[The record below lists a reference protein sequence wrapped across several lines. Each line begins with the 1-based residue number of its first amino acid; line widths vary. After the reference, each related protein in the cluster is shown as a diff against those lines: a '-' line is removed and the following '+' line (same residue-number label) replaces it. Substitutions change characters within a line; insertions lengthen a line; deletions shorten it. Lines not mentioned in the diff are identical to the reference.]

1 MTQGLSKNIVF
12 LFGAGASYGCGG
24 TRPERPPL
32 GFQLFNILRQNY
44 PASWGALPED
54 VSKVFDVDFEQGMQ
68 LIYERFG
75 GAIPAL
81 MREMAVY
88 FIQFRPV
95 KRATLYDHLI
105 RDLENLGALS
115 KTIFSTLNYEC
126 ILEFSLVEQGHEIS
140 YFDEGDAKRVPIWKL
155 HGSCNM
161 FAHGV
166 TAGPGVSYG
175 TGVTW
180 EGGIQAFLD
189 SNRVVEHCL
198 VESGLA
204 PVMCLYMRGKPLNVS
219 PSVIRQLQG
228 MWETKIRNAA
238 AVVCIGVRPL
248 IEDAHIWEPLAA
260 ATAPLLFVGDEAS
273 LRSWSAG
280 RRKSPTE
287 YLGST
292 FRNAYPLILERVM
305 EHGA

>member
-1 MTQGLSKNIVF
+1 MARDSLKDTVF

-24 TRPERPPL
+24 TLPEQPPL
-32 GFQLFNILRQNY
+32 GFQLFNILQHNY
-44 PASWGALPED
+44 PASWGSLPED
-54 VSKVFDVDFEQGMQ
+54 VNKVFNADFEQGMQ

-75 GAIPAL
+75 GAIPTL

-88 FIQFRPV
+88 FIQFRPFQ
-95 KRATLYDHLI
+95 RSTLYDRLI
-105 RDLENLGALS
+105 SDLATFGALS
-115 KTIFSTLNYEC
+115 RTVFSTLNYEC
-126 ILEFSLVEQGHEIS
+126 ILESSIVEHGHEIS

-161 FAHGV
+161 FAHGI
-166 TAGPGVSYG
+166 TAGQGVSYG

-180 EGGIQAFLD
+180 EGGVQAFLD

-219 PSVIRQLQG
+219 PSAIRQLQG
-228 MWETKIRNAA
+228 MWEKKIGD
-238 AVVCIGVRPL
+238 AVAVICIGVRPL

-260 ATAPLLFVGDEAS
+260 TDAPLYFVGDEAS
-273 LRSWSAG
+273 LRNWSAG
-280 RRKSPTE
+280 RRRSPTE

-292 FRNAYPLILERVM
+292 FNNAYPLIMERVI